1 LSFGVF
7 LHPKAARFLK
17 KADSSL
23 RKTIRE
29 DLVGLANSPEEKG
42 EQLIHSPFWRLR
54 VGDYR
59 VIYEIDR
66 EHGRVVVLFIGHRRD
81 VYDEFSRLLGD
92 GISFELPAR

>member
-17 KADSSL
+17 NADPSL

-42 EQLIHSPFWRLR
+42 ERLIHSPFWRLR
-54 VGDYR
+54 VGDHR

-66 EHGRVVVLFIGHRRD
+66 EHNRVVVLFIGHRRD
-81 VYDEFSRLLGD
+81 VYDEFSRLL
-92 GISFELPAR
+92 

>member
-17 KADSSL
+17 KAEPSL
-23 RKTIRE
+23 RRRIRE
-29 DLVGLANSPEEKG
+29 DLVKLADSPEEKG
-42 EQLIHSPFWRLR
+42 ERLTHSPFWRIR

-66 EHGRVVVLFIGHRRD
+66 EHSRVIVLFIGHRRH
-81 VYDEFSRLLGD
+81 VYDEFSKLL
-92 GISFELPAR
+92 